1 MNERT
6 TKCVIK
12 ENNMRPPL
20 KTTDIYFW
28 NVSPCMNICRCNA
41 LPILYL
47 RGKSLSDHFK
57 STLARLTQN

>member
-47 RGKSLSDHFK
+47 VLPFRVNSCSINAK
-57 STLARLTQN
+57 